1 MERVKLR
8 ALITPGASIRGTI
21 ASGVSLG
28 AHIEKG
34 GGAPAYS
41 GEYTVTPSDD
51 RQTLDTANRTLN
63 QAVVIEPIPSNYGR
77 IAYSGSGL
85 LVY

>member
-1 MERVKLR
+1 MRIRGRV
-8 ALITPGASIRGTI
+8 TPGRTITATLGQGGAITARFKSASR
-21 ASGVSLG
+21 
-28 AHIEKG
+28 
-34 GGAPAYS
+34 APAYS

-63 QAVVIEPIPSNYGR
+63 QAVVIEPIPNNYGR